1 VTRPGAG
8 IALPPT
14 PSLTREGEPIPYPLL
29 HMADTYSAPVR
40 DMLFV
45 LETVCDLEGLSRLE
59 GYDHADPETVRGLL
73 EEAGRFVSE
82 VIAPLNRVGD
92 RQGSRLVDG
101 AVVTPDGFKEAYGSF
116 VAAGW
121 PGAHMPAEWGG
132 GGLPRAVGVAI
143 QEMVTSASMAFS
155 LCPLLTQ
162 AGIEALAA
170 HGTPEQQDTY
180 LTKLVTGEWAGTMQ
194 LTEPQAGSDVGALTT
209 KAIRQ
214 EDGTYRLFGTKIFIT
229 WGDHDMTGNIVHLV
243 LARTPGAAPGTKG
256 ISLFLVPKF
265 LLGPDGSLG
274 ARNDVEIVSLEH
286 KMGIHASPTCVMSFG
301 EGGDGALGYLIGE
314 EQQGMRLMFTMM
326 NNARLGVGIE
336 GVAIAERAYQQ
347 ALSFSQERRQG
358 RATGATES
366 SVIIEHPDVRRMLL
380 TQKALIDAMRALLY
394 YEASLL
400 DLADRHPDPDVAAR
414 SAERAD
420 LFTPVAKAWCTDLG
434 VELTSLALQVHGGMG
449 YVEETGVAQYMRDS
463 RIAPI
468 YEGTNGIQA
477 IDLVARKL
485 PMSDGGVIDDLLE
498 DIGSA
503 VSGLR
508 EGGMSREAEALGAAL
523 AAVRDATAWLLGRR
537 PEEPDDAL
545 AGATPYLKMLGLTIG
560 GWLLGREALALP
572 ERPTEDGGWLE
583 AKAAT
588 FSFYATQLLPQV
600 TGLLPAVVAGA
611 APLFAIEPKY
621 LAGG

>member
-1 VTRPGAG
+1 
-8 IALPPT
+8 
-14 PSLTREGEPIPYPLL
+14 
-29 HMADTYSAPVR
+29 MADTYSAPVR

-59 GYDHADPETVRGLL
+59 GYEHADPETVRGLL
-73 EEAGRFVSE
+73 EEAGRFVTD

-92 RQGSRLVDG
+92 QQRSRLVDG
-101 AVVTPDGFKEAYGSF
+101 NVVTPDGFKEAYRSF
-116 VAAGW
+116 AAAGW

-132 GGLPRAVGVAI
+132 GGLPRAVGIAI

-162 AGIEALAA
+162 AGIEALVV

-209 KAIRQ
+209 RAIPQ

-229 WGDHDMTGNIVHLV
+229 WGDHDMTDNIVHLV
-243 LARTPGAAPGTKG
+243 LARTPGAPPGTKG

-265 LLGPDGSLG
+265 LVDGD
-274 ARNDVEIVSLEH
+274 RNDVGVVSLEH

-301 EGGDGALGYLIGE
+301 DAGGALGYLIGE

-326 NNARLGVGIE
+326 NNARLGVGTE

-366 SVIIEHPDVRRMLL
+366 SLIIEHPDVRRMLL
-380 TQKALIDAMRALLY
+380 TQKALIEAMRALIY
-394 YEASLL
+394 HEASLL
-400 DLADRHPDPDVAAR
+400 DLADRHPDEDVASR

-420 LFTPVAKAWCTDLG
+420 LFTPIAKAWCTDLG

-449 YVEETGVAQYMRDS
+449 YVEETGVAQHMRDS

-477 IDLVARKL
+477 IDLVGRKL
-485 PMSDGGVIDDLLE
+485 PMREGGVIADLLA
-498 DIGSA
+498 DIDTTVSA
-503 VSGLR
+503 LR
-508 EGGMSREAEALGAAL
+508 QAGVASEAEALAAAL
-523 AAVRDATAWLLGRR
+523 ASVHEATTWLLARR

-545 AGATPYLKMLGLTIG
+545 AGATPYLRMLGFTIG
-560 GWLLGREALALP
+560 GWLLGREALAL
-572 ERPTEDGGWLE
+572 RDRDGGDSGWVD
-583 AKAAT
+583 AKLAT

-611 APLFAIEPKY
+611 TPLFAIEPKY

>member
-1 VTRPGAG
+1 
-8 IALPPT
+8 
-14 PSLTREGEPIPYPLL
+14 
-29 HMADTYSAPVR
+29 MADTYSAPVR

-45 LETVCDLEGLSRLE
+45 LETVCDLDGLSRLE

-101 AVVTPDGFKEAYGSF
+101 AVVTPDGFKEAYRSF

-162 AGIEALAA
+162 AGIEALVA

-194 LTEPQAGSDVGALTT
+194 LTEPQAGSDVGALITR
-209 KAIRQ
+209 AIRQ

-274 ARNDVEIVSLEH
+274 ARNDVEVVSLEH
-286 KMGIHASPTCVMSFG
+286 KMGIHASPTCAMSFG
-301 EGGDGALGYLIGE
+301 EGGDGAVGYLIGE

-380 TQKALIDAMRALLY
+380 TQKALIEAMRALLY

-485 PMSDGGVIDDLLE
+485 PMSEGGVIDDLLE

-503 VSGLR
+503 VSGLQ

>member
-1 VTRPGAG
+1 
-8 IALPPT
+8 
-14 PSLTREGEPIPYPLL
+14 
-29 HMADTYSAPVR
+29 
-40 DMLFV
+40 
-45 LETVCDLEGLSRLE
+45 
-59 GYDHADPETVRGLL
+59 
-73 EEAGRFVSE
+73 
-82 VIAPLNRVGD
+82 
-92 RQGSRLVDG
+92 
-101 AVVTPDGFKEAYGSF
+101 
-116 VAAGW
+116 
-121 PGAHMPAEWGG
+121 
-132 GGLPRAVGVAI
+132 
-143 QEMVTSASMAFS
+143 MAFS

-162 AGIEALAA
+162 AGIEALVA
-170 HGTPEQQDTY
+170 HGTPQQQDTY
-180 LTKLVTGEWAGTMQ
+180 LTKLVTGEWTGTMQ

-209 KAIRQ
+209 RAIRQ

-265 LLGPDGSLG
+265 VLGPDGSLG
-274 ARNDVEIVSLEH
+274 ARNDVEVVSLEH
-286 KMGIHASPTCVMSFG
+286 KMGIHASPTCAMSFG
-301 EGGDGALGYLIGE
+301 EGGDGALGHLIGE

-380 TQKALIDAMRALLY
+380 TQKALIEAMRALLY

-449 YVEETGVAQYMRDS
+449 YIEETGVAQYLRDS

-485 PMSDGGVIDDLLE
+485 PMNEGGVIADLLE
-498 DIGSA
+498 DIGST

-508 EGGMSREAEALGAAL
+508 EGGMASEAEALEAAL
-523 AAVRDATAWLLGRR
+523 AAVRDATAWLLAHR
-537 PEEPDDAL
+537 PDEPDDAL
-545 AGATPYLKMLGLTIG
+545 AGATPYLRMLGLTIG
-560 GWLLGREALALP
+560 GWLLGREALAVP
-572 ERPTEDGGWLE
+572 ERTSEDGGWLE
-583 AKAAT
+583 AKVAT
-588 FSFYATQLLPQV
+588 FSFYATQSLPQV

-611 APLFAIEPKY
+611 TPLFAIEPKY

>member
-1 VTRPGAG
+1 
-8 IALPPT
+8 
-14 PSLTREGEPIPYPLL
+14 
-29 HMADTYSAPVR
+29 MADAYTAPVR

-45 LETVCDLEGLSRLE
+45 LETVCDLEGLSALE
-59 GYDHADPETVRGLL
+59 GYEHADPETVGGLL

-92 RQGSRLVDG
+92 QQGSRLVDG
-101 AVVTPDGFKEAYGSF
+101 NVVTPDGFKEAYRSF
-116 VAAGW
+116 AAAGW

-162 AGIEALAA
+162 AGIEALAL

-180 LTKLVTGEWAGTMQ
+180 LTRLVTGEWAGTMQ

-209 KAIRQ
+209 RAVP
-214 EDGTYRLFGTKIFIT
+214 EDDGTYRLFGTKIFIT
-229 WGDHDMTGNIVHLV
+229 WGDHDMTDNIVHLV
-243 LARTPGAAPGTKG
+243 LARTPGAGPGTKG

-265 LLGPDGSLG
+265 LVDADGNIG
-274 ARNDVEIVSLEH
+274 ERNDVKVVSLEH
-286 KMGIHASPTCVMSFG
+286 KMGIHASPTCVISFG
-301 EGGDGALGYLIGE
+301 EDGEGALGYLIGE

-358 RATGATES
+358 RASGSTES
-366 SVIIEHPDVRRMLL
+366 SLIIEHPDVRRMLL
-380 TQKALIDAMRALLY
+380 TQKSLIEAMRALLY
-394 YEASLL
+394 LEASLL
-400 DLADRHPDPDVAAR
+400 DVADRHPDPEVANR

-449 YVEETGVAQYMRDS
+449 YVEETGVAQHMRDS

-477 IDLVARKL
+477 IDLVSRKL
-485 PMSDGGVIDDLLE
+485 PMREGGVITDLLE
-498 DIGSA
+498 DVAVTVSA
-503 VSGLR
+503 LR
-508 EGGMSREAEALGAAL
+508 DAGMSGESEALDTAN
-523 AAVRDATAWLLGRR
+523 AAVKDATTWLLSRR
-537 PEEPDDAL
+537 SEDPDDAL
-545 AGATPYLKMLGLTIG
+545 AGATPYLRMLGFTIG
-560 GWLLGREALALP
+560 GWLLGREVLDLR
-572 ERPTEDGGWLE
+572 EREGEDSGWVG
-583 AKAAT
+583 AKMAT

-600 TGLLPAVVAGA
+600 TGLTPSVVAGA

>member
-1 VTRPGAG
+1 
-8 IALPPT
+8 
-14 PSLTREGEPIPYPLL
+14 
-29 HMADTYSAPVR
+29 MADTYSAPVR

-59 GYDHADPETVRGLL
+59 GYDHADPKTVRGLL

-121 PGAHMPAEWGG
+121 PGAHMPAAWGG

-143 QEMVTSASMAFS
+143 QEMVTSANMAFS

-162 AGIEALAA
+162 AGIEALVA

-209 KAIRQ
+209 RAIRQ

-243 LARTPGAAPGTKG
+243 LARTPGSAPGTKG

-265 LLGPDGSLG
+265 LLGSDGSLG
-274 ARNDVEIVSLEH
+274 ARNDVEVVSLEH

-380 TQKALIDAMRALLY
+380 TQKALIEAMRALLY

-400 DLADRHPDPDVAAR
+400 DLADRHPDPVVAAR
-414 SAERAD
+414 SAERAN

-449 YVEETGVAQYMRDS
+449 YIEETGVAQYMRDS

-477 IDLVARKL
+477 MDLVARKL
-485 PMSDGGVIDDLLE
+485 PMREGGVIADLLE

-508 EGGMSREAEALGAAL
+508 EGGMSSEAEALGVAL

-537 PEEPDDAL
+537 LEEPDHAL
-545 AGATPYLKMLGLTIG
+545 AGATPYLRMLGSTIA

-572 ERPTEDGGWLE
+572 ERPSEDGGWLE

-588 FSFYATQLLPQV
+588 FSFFATQLLPQV

-611 APLFAIEPKY
+611 APLFAIEPQY
-621 LAGG
+621 LASG